1 MADDESSPE
10 PRASRDQLVDEGN
23 RLYGVYR
30 DHVDRVVWVM
40 REKHP
45 HVLTA
50 NMRFEEETGFENKFG
65 SNNLADALSHL
76 GTLVENAADLSYEDQ
91 GRQVT
96 LFEDHLRRSMMEAW
110 EQMLDFQLG
119 EIAEMNEE
127 YLEKARPLQVA
138 HKLAGAPTAK
148 EIDQL
153 RIQHK
158 HLLEEGRQAKRDA
171 DWDSWQRGTDK
182 LIQACASASA
192 LRQAVEQAIAAANAH
207 QREVERE
214 GREKRRDR
222 RTILMW
228 VIGLSV
234 TGAIGG
240 FGIASALDD
249 DGDSGKQRT
258 PPVQPQQPKRT
269 P

>member
-10 PRASRDQLVDEGN
+10 PTASRDHLVEEE
-23 RLYGVYR
+23 RLYGVCR
-30 DHVDRVVWVM
+30 DHVDRVVLVM

-76 GTLVENAADLSYEDQ
+76 GTLVENAENLSYEEQ

-119 EIAEMNEE
+119 EIAELNEE
-127 YLEKARPLQVA
+127 YLEKARPLQVE
-138 HKLAGAPTAK
+138 HKLTGAPTAR

-158 HLLEEGRQAKRDA
+158 HLLEEGRRAKRDA

-207 QREVERE
+207 QREVEQER
-214 GREKRRDR
+214 REKKRDR
-222 RTILMW
+222 RTIIMW
-228 VIGLSV
+228 VVGLLM

-240 FGIASALDD
+240 FGIANAIDD
-249 DGDSGKQRT
+249 DKDNSKQRT
-258 PPVQPQQPKRT
+258 PPASPSQSKTT